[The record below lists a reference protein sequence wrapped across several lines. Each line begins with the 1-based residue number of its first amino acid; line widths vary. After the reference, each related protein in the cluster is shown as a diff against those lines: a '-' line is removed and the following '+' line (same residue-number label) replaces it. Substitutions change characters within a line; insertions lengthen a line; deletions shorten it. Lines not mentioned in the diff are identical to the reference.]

1 MLAGVLFC
9 LPRGHTKAHAK
20 SNLKLNEQSC
30 IFSEG
35 DDEFSGGNSDT
46 FSVAETPNDRQT
58 STRVTRAAAVES
70 GCVAYSIRARGTSLC
85 TAFGV
90 RVVEPAPRKRPAAVR
105 TRVVAVIVGR
115 PSTTRSHH
123 GCRLWEANSLAR

>member
-70 GCVAYSIRARGTSLC
+70 GPPVVLRIQY
-85 TAFGV
+85 V
-90 RVVEPAPRKRPAAVR
+90 HVEPRFAPRLGCASSSLRLGSVP
-105 TRVVAVIVGR
+105 
-115 PSTTRSHH
+115 PRS
-123 GCRLWEANSLAR
+123 ARASSP